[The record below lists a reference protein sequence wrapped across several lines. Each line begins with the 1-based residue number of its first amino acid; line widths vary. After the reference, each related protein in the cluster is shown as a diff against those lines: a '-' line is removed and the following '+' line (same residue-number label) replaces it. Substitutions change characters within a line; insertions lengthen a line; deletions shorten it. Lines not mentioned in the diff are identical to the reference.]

1 MPFCQL
7 PQDRDPSER
16 DVSVWEKLDRGGAPA
31 INKQPPQQSPVVA
44 RHQRLIFV
52 DDMTT
57 IEQLNYEIQAL
68 QEENDGYKKQF
79 AEVIRKGIEEMAP
92 GDKQSMI
99 KFLDNRIGHNNALI
113 LKKKDQILEKIT
125 SFSSQI
131 AAIAA
136 NDAAKEIENEK
147 RITIAQQ
154 AATADKQTKSAIEI
168 EKARQ
173 ITADKE
179 YRLQR
184 GEITDSPITFT

>member
-1 MPFCQL
+1 
-7 PQDRDPSER
+7 
-16 DVSVWEKLDRGGAPA
+16 
-31 INKQPPQQSPVVA
+31 
-44 RHQRLIFV
+44 
-52 DDMTT
+52 MTT

-99 KFLDNRIGHNNALI
+99 KFLDNRIAENSALI
-113 LKKKDQILEKIT
+113 LKNKDQI
-125 SFSSQI
+125 
-131 AAIAA
+131 AA
-136 NDAAKEIENEK
+136 NELENEK
-147 RITIAQQ
+147 RITIAKGE
-154 AATADKQTKSAIEI
+154 ASAKEI

-184 GEITDSPITFT
+184 GEITDSPITFTLLSLTNLSSTSCLHPS

>member
-1 MPFCQL
+1 
-7 PQDRDPSER
+7 
-16 DVSVWEKLDRGGAPA
+16 LDRGRRGRAPSTTPA
-31 INKQPPQQSPVVA
+31 APQSPVVVA

-99 KFLDNRIGHNNALI
+99 KFLDNRIAENNALI
-113 LKKKDQILEKIT
+113 LKNKDQILEKIT

-136 NDAAKEIENEK
+136 NDAAKEIENDK
-147 RITIAQQ
+147 RITIAKQ
-154 AATADKQTKSAIEI
+154 ADA
-168 EKARQ
+168 
-173 ITADKE
+173 ADKE

-184 GEITDSPITFT
+184 GEITDCTLIHR